1 MFREYVILEEGV
13 FFEVF
18 FASPSH
24 FCLRCGK
31 DGKVLV
37 EYSNTSTYEL
47 RSVEKLR
54 YDFEKDVENA
64 LRKGR

>member
-1 MFREYVILEEGV
+1 MLREYVILEEGV
-13 FFEVF
+13 LLEVF
-18 FASPSH
+18 LASPSH

-37 EYSNTSTYEL
+37 EYSNTSKYEF
-47 RSVEKLR
+47 RSVERLR